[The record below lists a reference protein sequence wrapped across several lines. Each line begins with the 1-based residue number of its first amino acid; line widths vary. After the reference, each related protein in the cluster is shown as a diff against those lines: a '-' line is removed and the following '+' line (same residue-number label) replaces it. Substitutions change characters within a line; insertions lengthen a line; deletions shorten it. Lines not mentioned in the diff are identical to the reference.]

1 MTRTTPSYP
10 RANTQGNPLLLEIT
24 NLRAQLLRA
33 EHYLYTRAPDAWR
46 EYQQASRS
54 MSTTGGAA

>member
-1 MTRTTPSYP
+1 MTPIYPSATPATTPHDAL
-10 RANTQGNPLLLEIT
+10 RLELV
-24 NLRAQLLRA
+24 NLRARLLRA

-46 EYQQASRS
+46 EYQRDSRS